1 MKKLVFLFF
10 VFFLSACVSFQ
21 VGGGIQKGRQ
31 ALMSETPT

>member
-1 MKKLVFLFF
+1 MKKLFSLFF

-21 VGGGIQKGRQ
+21 IGGDIQKGRQ